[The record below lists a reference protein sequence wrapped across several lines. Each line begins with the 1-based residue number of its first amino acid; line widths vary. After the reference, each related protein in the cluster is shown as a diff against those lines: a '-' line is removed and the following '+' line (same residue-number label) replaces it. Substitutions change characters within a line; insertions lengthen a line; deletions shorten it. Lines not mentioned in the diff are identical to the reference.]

1 MRMIDQTLELD
12 CAKQPVSV
20 SARLAGI
27 LAPLAALFRG
37 YRNRRA
43 INGLTELDDYQLRDI
58 GLTRADLNSALLNAT
73 FFEDPSSQLARTARQ
88 RSRLTLAPCCLD

>member
-58 GLTRADLNSALLNAT
+58 GLTRADIASALLT
-73 FFEDPSSQLARTARQ
+73 SPFFEDPSPQLTDSARRRWRLSIF
-88 RSRLTLAPCCLD
+88 RSYID